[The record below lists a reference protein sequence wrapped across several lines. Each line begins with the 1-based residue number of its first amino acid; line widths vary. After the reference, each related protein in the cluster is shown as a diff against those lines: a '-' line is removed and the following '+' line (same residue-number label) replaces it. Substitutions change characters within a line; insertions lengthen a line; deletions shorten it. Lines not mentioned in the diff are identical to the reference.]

1 MFKSIFAKYVTAFMV
16 IITLGFTLLLLIVTS
31 VVGNYSAESKAKL
44 MENTADVTKIFL
56 EDQVKNS
63 LPEQFS
69 QVIQTEE
76 EDSIHVV
83 LKSFVEYDSNLAVLV
98 ADANGTILYSVGQED
113 LVSSAESTSLPTE
126 ISDAIAE
133 DPAFSEILTAEFCGE
148 RLWVRAVG
156 VYNASGDLCGIIAA
170 CSTAIRWGDAMEGLT
185 KTVIS
190 SAFLVLLAA
199 LIAAYFITER
209 TIAPLHDM
217 RNAAR
222 DFAAGKFERRL
233 NVRGKDEVAE
243 LAEAFNQMAESLENL
258 EKMRNSFVANVSHDL
273 RTPMTTIS
281 GFIDGILDGV
291 IPLEERD
298 HYLEIVS
305 KEVHRLSRLVASL
318 LDLSRI
324 QAGDRKFLMKSFDI
338 CEMARVILISFE
350 QQIEEKHLEVE
361 FACEE
366 DRMFV
371 LADHDAIYQIFYNI
385 CHNALKF
392 SRNGGT
398 LRIRVQSTKEKKVL
412 VSVYNDGQGIPSDD
426 LTQVFDRFYK
436 SDKSRGLDKSGLGL
450 GLYISKTI
458 ITAHGEKIWVE
469 SEEGKNC
476 EFFFTLTRSPHPPIA
491 PENKLGGGT
500 IN

>member
-1 MFKSIFAKYVTAFMV
+1 MFKSVFAKYVTAFMV
-16 IITLGFTLLLLIVTS
+16 IITLGFTLLLVIVTS
-31 VVGNYSAESKAKL
+31 VVGIYSAESKAKL
-44 MENTADVTKIFL
+44 MENTTDMTKIFL
-56 EDQVKNS
+56 EEKVKDAPPARFWGI
-63 LPEQFS
+63 L
-69 QVIQTEE
+69 QTSA
-76 EDSIHVV
+76 DDFFHVA
-83 LKSFVEYDSNLAVLV
+83 LESFVEYDSNLTLLV
-98 ADANGTILYSVGQED
+98 ADANGTVLHGVGQED
-113 LVSSAESTSLPTE
+113 LVSSAKLATLPTAILDSISDESTF
-126 ISDAIAE
+126 SDVLRV
-133 DPAFSEILTAEFCGE
+133 DFFDG
-148 RLWVRAVG
+148 RLWVRAIG
-156 VYNASGDLCGIIAA
+156 IYNESGELCGVVTA
-170 CSTAIRWGDAMEGLT
+170 CCTEIRWGATMEGLT
-185 KTVIS
+185 KTIIS

-217 RNAAR
+217 RSAAR
-222 DFAAGKFERRL
+222 DFAAGKFDRRL

-273 RTPMTTIS
+273 RTPMTTIA

-291 IPLEERD
+291 IPEEERD

-324 QAGDRKFLMKSFDI
+324 QAGDRKFVMKSFDV

-350 QQIEEKHLEVE
+350 QQIEEKSLEVS
-361 FACEE
+361 FDCEE
-366 DRMFV
+366 DRIFV
-371 LADHDAIYQIFYNI
+371 LADHDAIYQTFYNI

-392 SRNGGT
+392 SRDGGM
-398 LRIRVQSTKEKKVL
+398 LRIRVRSTKEKKVL
-412 VSVYNDGQGIPSDD
+412 ISVYNDGKGIPADD
-426 LTQVFDRFYK
+426 LAQVFDRFYK
-436 SDKSRGLDKSGLGL
+436 SDKSRSLDKSGLGL

-476 EFFFTLTRSPHPPIA
+476 EFFFTLTRSPHSA
-491 PENKLGGGT
+491 SENKLAGNP

>member
-31 VVGNYSAESKAKL
+31 VVGNYSVKSKEKL
-44 MENTADVTKIFL
+44 MESTTDVTKFFL
-56 EDQVKNS
+56 EDKVKDS
-63 LPEQFS
+63 LPEDFS
-69 QVIQTEE
+69 GIMEAEVSGTY
-76 EDSIHVV
+76 HVA
-83 LKSFVEYDSNLAVLV
+83 LESFVEYDSNLAVLI
-98 ADANGTILYSVGQED
+98 ADANGKILYLVGHEE
-113 LVSSAESTSLPTE
+113 LIASAKSESLPTE
-126 ISDAIAE
+126 ILDAIAKE
-133 DPAFSEILTAEFCGE
+133 TSFSGLLTAEFCGE
-148 RLWVRAVG
+148 SLWARAVG
-156 VYNASGDLCGIIAA
+156 VYNANGELCGMIAA
-170 CSTAIRWGDAMEGLT
+170 CSTEIRWGDAMEGLT
-185 KTVIS
+185 KTIIS

-199 LIAAYFITER
+199 LIAAYVITER
-209 TIAPLHDM
+209 TIAPLHEM

-243 LAEAFNQMAESLENL
+243 LAEAFNHMAESLENL

-273 RTPMTTIS
+273 RTPMTTIA

-298 HYLEIVS
+298 HYLEVVS

-324 QAGDRKFLMKSFDI
+324 QAGDRKFVMNPFDI

-366 DRMFV
+366 DRIFV
-371 LADHDAIYQIFYNI
+371 LADHDAIYQTFYNI
-385 CHNALKF
+385 CQNALKF
-392 SRNGGT
+392 SGNGGR

-412 VSVYNDGQGIPSDD
+412 ISVYNEGQGIPSDD

-436 SDKSRGLDKSGLGL
+436 SDKSRSLDKSGLGL

-458 ITAHGEKIWVE
+458 ITAHEEKLWVE

-476 EFFFTLTRSPHPPIA
+476 EFFFTLARAPHSPVSF
-491 PENKLGGGT
+491 ENKLGGT
-500 IN
+500 AIN